1 MKADLASGLAP
12 NEADRQTPA
21 QFAPRGLIADSAIE
35 ASPQHMQFGFT
46 HRALEPEQE
55 AVIEQGRM
63 IDAVGIA
70 DQRVGKSSQIDQAVP
85 FGIIA
90 REPRDFETK
99 HETHAGKRHL
109 GGEAGKA
116 PNAPPSPNRKGRDP
130 RQRR

>member
-1 MKADLASGLAP
+1 
-12 NEADRQTPA
+12 
-21 QFAPRGLIADSAIE
+21 
-35 ASPQHMQFGFT
+35 
-46 HRALEPEQE
+46 
-55 AVIEQGRM
+55 M

-90 REPRDFETK
+90 RDPGDFETK

-116 PNAPPSPNRKGRDP
+116 RTRHRARTGKAEILVNDVMRSSGQCGWK
-130 RQRR
+130 RRRSSGAAVSGARPKMVVNVLTCRI